1 MMIKAMVP
9 IAPISVKGP
18 LGLAHLPRMWA
29 KALLH
34 AKGALVEGYRPGC
47 LFDRTVMRRLGIDM
61 ERALDFLCTEMPTY
75 AEFEAWVVEQAGGA
89 IDPEVIEDIN
99 DFLLH
104 HEFSGEALAAFQ
116 KALGLPPGSP
126 IRTAAELDTLDDW
139 VEFHKLLMELG

>member
-1 MMIKAMVP
+1 MIKAMIP

-29 KALLH
+29 KALLY

-47 LFDRTVMRRLGIDM
+47 LFDRTVMERLGIDV
-61 ERALDFLCTEMPTY
+61 ERALDYLCRIMPTY
-75 AEFEAWVVEQAGGA
+75 AEFEAWVVDQAGGA
-89 IDPEVIEDIN
+89 VDPAVIEEIN

-104 HEFSGEALAAFQ
+104 HEFSGERLAEFQ
-116 KALGLPPGSP
+116 EALGLSPGSP

-139 VEFHKLLMELG
+139 AEFHKLLTQKG